1 MPETLQNTPI
11 QDNAMPEIA
20 MHTDDESFM
29 RMALAL
35 ASEAAAAGEVPVG
48 AIIVKDGQIIGRGRN
63 APIGLHDPS
72 AHAEI
77 QAMRDA
83 AQTLGNY
90 RLVDC
95 TLYVTLEPCA
105 MCSGAIQHARIA
117 RLVYGASDPK
127 TGCCGS
133 VLNLMAEQ
141 KLNHH
146 CVVTGGVLASNCGAL
161 LSHFFKARRK
171 SAQPAAASGP

>member
-1 MPETLQNTPI
+1 MQT
-11 QDNAMPEIA
+11 
-20 MHTDDESFM
+20 TDENFM
-29 RMALAL
+29 RMAITLAEQAGL
-35 ASEAAAAGEVPVG
+35 AGEVPVG
-48 AIIVKDGQIIGRGRN
+48 AIVVKDGIVIGRGYN
-63 APIGLHDPS
+63 TPIGLNDPS

-77 QAMRDA
+77 QALRQA
-83 AQTLGNY
+83 AQHLNNY
-90 RLVDC
+90 RLIDC

-133 VLNLMAEQ
+133 VVNLMAEE

-146 CVVTGGVLASNCGAL
+146 CTVSSAVLAEECGKL
-161 LSHFFKARRK
+161 LSDFFRQRRLLK
-171 SAQPAAASGP
+171 QQLKPALPS

>member
-1 MPETLQNTPI
+1 M
-11 QDNAMPEIA
+11 QDQ
-20 MHTDDESFM
+20 DYM
-29 RMALAL
+29 RMAIAL
-35 ASEAAAAGEVPVG
+35 AEEAASLGEVPVG
-48 AIIVKDGQIIGRGRN
+48 AIAVKNGEVIGRGRN
-63 APIGLHDPS
+63 APISLNDPT

-77 QAMRDA
+77 QAMREA
-83 AQTLGNY
+83 AKHLGNY

-105 MCSGAIQHARIA
+105 MCSGAIQHARIS

-133 VLNLMAEQ
+133 VINLMAEN

-146 CVVTGGVLASNCGAL
+146 CEVTSNVIGDECGSL
-161 LSHFFKARRK
+161 LSSFFRQRRLDKAQDK
-171 SAQPAAASGP
+171 LLP